1 MDQHTATEEAYKNG
15 YEKGVREAVEEF
27 GRRVREILWEPRL
40 PSIAEINGIA
50 EETVSKLKKR

>member
-15 YEKGVREAVEEF
+15 YEKGVKEAVEEF
-27 GRRVREILWEPRL
+27 GRRVREVLWELRH
-40 PSIAEINGIA
+40 PSVAEVNGIA

>member
-1 MDQHTATEEAYKNG
+1 MDQHTATEEG
-15 YEKGVREAVEEF
+15 YEKGVKEAVEEF

-50 EETVSKLKKR
+50 EETISKLKKR

>member
-15 YEKGVREAVEEF
+15 YDKGVKEAVEEF
-27 GRRVREILWEPRL
+27 SRRIREVLWEPRH
-40 PSIAEINGIA
+40 PSVAEVNGIA